1 MLKLIE
7 VFGGSRMKIEL
18 CDVKRTRYTK
28 SGYLSYQQA
37 KILELI
43 SDGKAKLAKKIALEV
58 LEYYPD
64 DYRISKI
71 LADIYRGQGEY
82 YESIRILEEIDEEHV
97 IRNLAA
103 FYIKTNER
111 EKLYHLYQ
119 KYYSKDLILKEFG
132 IIDEES
138 MLFSIQ
144 LYLKCLFHSNFQID
158 RNSLCYFDRQIYSYS
173 DREAIKHIRNRHQR
187 YDDTGVFDCNMNVEE
202 LFGKVKSYIEL
213 NKNLGVLDYPV
224 CDMYHF
230 FYPQCGKVD
239 GKYDTNYFRVITLV
253 NTSDIITMHPLPFN
267 KRMNPL
273 PLEEVR
279 KTEESVKSYVKT
291 RSGLERFNARYNQK

>member
-1 MLKLIE
+1 MC
-7 VFGGSRMKIEL
+7 GGSKMRSEL
-18 CDVKRTRYTK
+18 YDTKRARYTK
-28 SGYLSYQQA
+28 AGYLSYQQA

-43 SDGKAKLAKKIALEV
+43 SAGKTEFAEKIILEV

-71 LADIYRGQGEY
+71 LADIYRGRGEY
-82 YESIRILEEIDEEHV
+82 HESIKILEGMDEECV
-97 IRNLAA
+97 IHNLAA
-103 FYIKTNER
+103 FYIKINEK

-119 KYYSKDLILKEFG
+119 KYYSMDLVQKGFG
-132 IIDEES
+132 IIDQES
-138 MLFSIQ
+138 NLFSIQ

-158 RNSLCYFDRQIYSYS
+158 RNNLCYFDRQIYSYS

-187 YDDTGVFDCNMNVEE
+187 YDDKVVFDSNLNIEE
-202 LFGKVKSYIEL
+202 LFEKVKNHIEI

-230 FYPQCGKVD
+230 FYPRCGKVD
-239 GKYDTNYFRVITLV
+239 GEYDTNYFRVITLV
-253 NTSDIITMHPLPFN
+253 NTSNIITMHPVPFN

-273 PLEEVR
+273 SLEDVR
-279 KTEESVKSYVKT
+279 KNEESVKSYVKT